1 MSILKYISPVAVCLA
16 IVLSAPLGHAAD
28 IDIYARPPST
38 TSDPSLNPNVLIVV
52 DNSANWAAANQQ
64 WPGGIKQGQAELDAI
79 RNVIGQLGANVN
91 VGLMMFTAGSGSNHD
106 GSYVRFAIRPMNA
119 TNKSALSELIGYPSG
134 CTNGP
139 NSLNGTPDC
148 IYQNFNGSEK
158 INSASTDYSAA
169 MLDVFKYFGGYTWP
183 AHSQD
188 GVAGANVNSTQ
199 FGTLRY
205 AGNPDPSSDPGAY
218 LDSSG
223 NVCTAGSTD
232 PYCVNKTE
240 YNTPLN
246 SLNSCSKN
254 YIIFIG
260 NGFPSQDSPST
271 LLGPP
276 SLLPTTGVGGDVTQL
291 PLANLA
297 ASTTTQTN
305 MLATPACGTYQG
317 DGTQSGSLAACN
329 AKAGGPVTIA
339 TGSPTVFTMASNGFV
354 AGDPVTFASTG
365 TLPTGLAT
373 LTTYYVIS
381 TGLNSTQFEVS
392 TTPGGAALNTSG
404 SQSGTQSVSNFA
416 ALYPGYASY
425 SCTSADTC
433 SSGSTTTSTTN
444 LGTSACIQ
452 FASQSDCQ
460 EALPSMFPG
469 YSSYSCSAGTACSTQ
484 SSNPTNPIAAA
495 TACINNNLTNTSNC
509 NAYGASNYGSG
520 STLNPYYSGFTC
532 TKLSTSCSQGGNYNQ
547 WRIDA
552 TTQTETGQSYAM
564 YGTNTS
570 TATNTSYSQNIYGTY
585 TITAATPDGT
595 FSAPVSPYINN
606 FDEWARFL
614 YQTDVSPATGKQN
627 INTFTIDVFN
637 AQQDLHE
644 TQLLISAAQAGGGK
658 YFQAKSETAIT
669 NSLLQIFSEIQS
681 VNSVFASSSLP
692 VSVNTQG
699 TYLNQVFMGMF
710 RPDGSAAPRWPGNL
724 KQYQFK
730 LFNGVLKLADK
741 NGNDAIST
749 TTGFV
754 QPCATSFWS
763 TDTGQYWN
771 YGGAVAVGDCSA
783 TSSAFPTAGSASTYS
798 DAPDGE
804 VVEKG
809 GAAQRLRGVYSS
821 GSTLVSSSMNYQLCS
836 SGQTPATAQ
845 CRMLFTCDGTSTTS
859 CTALTSFDPSNST
872 INATTL
878 NLPSTATT
886 TDVDNL
892 IWWTRGQDVDNENQN
907 LDANLNPIIN
917 EMRPSAHGG
926 VVHSRPAVIDYGSTY
941 GTVAFYGDDQ
951 GIFHAVDGNQ
961 GDTDGIEL
969 WSFIAPEFYPKL
981 NRQRTD
987 SPLIAYP
994 GVSGSPP
1001 PTPKDY
1007 FFDGGT
1013 GVYQNAAA
1021 GKVWIYPSMRRGGR
1035 AIYAFDVSNPT
1046 NPVLKWRKGCFTS
1059 DTTNDT
1065 VCSPDPNFPTAWTGI
1080 GQTWS
1085 TPAVAYLNGYVDASN
1100 NPKPVLIFGGG
1111 YDQCEDTDSQSRC
1124 TSTPRKGANIWF
1136 VDADTG
1142 NILRIY
1148 PTSYSVAGDVSLLKD
1163 SNGNVTYVYATD
1175 TGGNVYRINVGTV
1188 DTTGTVFTSWASNSA
1203 ASNIL
1208 LASLS
1213 ETYQARKFLYGPSIV
1228 PTANFNAVLVGSG
1241 DREHPLVTDYSCN
1254 SYSTTLGAYVTNQF
1268 YMLMDNPANGYP
1280 SPALTPSNLVDVTS
1294 GTTTSTTTYGVT
1306 TITNSVGPASSTYGW
1321 KFNYGQCEQTVNEA
1335 LTIGGVTYFGTNTP
1349 SSGGTSCTANL
1360 GTANGYSV
1368 DYLTGNPNGGIR
1380 YGVYVGGGMPPSP
1393 VAGVVSISGVKY
1405 PFCIGCIDTTAA
1417 NSSALQGTKVTINPS
1432 ASRFRAYWYREGD

>member
-1 MSILKYISPVAVCLA
+1 MRRLHRAEYNFLPGVVMSILKYISPVAVCLA

-28 IDIYARPPST
+28 IDIYARPPTT
-38 TSDPSLNPNVLIVV
+38 TSDPSLNPNVLIVI
-52 DNSANWAAANQQ
+52 DNSANWASANQQ
-64 WPGGIKQGQAELDAI
+64 WPGGIKQGQAELDAV

-91 VGLMMFTAGSGSNHD
+91 VGLMMFTAGSGSNPN
-106 GSYVRFAIRPMNA
+106 GGYVRFAIRPMTA
-119 TNKSALSELIGYPSG
+119 TNKSAFSELIGYPSG
-134 CTNGP
+134 CTNVP

-158 INSASTDYSAA
+158 INAASTDYSAA

-188 GVAGANVNSTQ
+188 GVAGANINSTQ

-205 AGNPDPSSDPGAY
+205 AGNPDLKSDPGAY
-218 LDSSG
+218 LDSDG
-223 NVCTAGSTD
+223 TVCTPTSTST
-232 PYCVNKTE
+232 YCVNRTS
-240 YNTPLN
+240 YNSPLN

-260 NGFPSQDSPST
+260 NGFPAQDSPST

-297 ASTTTQTN
+297 TTTTTQTN
-305 MLATPACGTYQG
+305 LLATPACGTYPG
-317 DGTQSGSLAACN
+317 SDATTSLNNCNADTTFGTQ
-329 AKAGGPVTIA
+329 
-339 TGSPTVFTMASNGFV
+339 
-354 AGDPVTFASTG
+354 
-365 TLPTGLAT
+365 
-373 LTTYYVIS
+373 
-381 TGLNSTQFEVS
+381 
-392 TTPGGAALNTSG
+392 
-404 SQSGTQSVSNFA
+404 
-416 ALYPGYASY
+416 YPGYSSY
-425 SCTSADTC
+425 YCTSVNTC
-433 SSGSTTTSTTN
+433 SSGSTTTSTTT
-444 LGTSACIQ
+444 LGTSSCLQ
-452 FASQSDCQ
+452 FSSQSACQ
-460 EALPSMFPG
+460 SALPTLFPG
-469 YSSYSCSAGTACSTQ
+469 YSSYSCSAGTACTN
-484 SSNPTNPIAAA
+484 SSANPTHPIVEA
-495 TACINNNLTNTSNC
+495 TACINNNLNNTSNC
-509 NAYGASNYGSG
+509 NSYGTANYGSG
-520 STLNPYYSGFTC
+520 STLNPYFSGFSC

-547 WRIDA
+547 WQLDA
-552 TTQTETGQSYAM
+552 TTVSQNGNSYAM

-570 TATNTSYSQNIYGTY
+570 TASSTSYSQNIYGSY
-585 TITAATPDGT
+585 TITAATPNGT

-606 FDEWARFL
+606 FDEWTQFL

-644 TQLLISAAQAGGGK
+644 TQLLISAAQHGGGK
-658 YFQAKSETAIT
+658 YFQAKSKTSIT
-669 NSLLQIFSEIQS
+669 NALLQIFSEIQS

-741 NGNDAIST
+741 NGMDAIST

-783 TSSAFPTAGSASTYS
+783 TSSAFPTAGSSSTYS

-821 GSTLVSSSMNYQLCS
+821 GGTLTSSSKNYQLCT

-845 CRMLFTCDGTSTTS
+845 CRMLYTCDGSNAATSSCKTS
-859 CTALTSFDPSNST
+859 GLTSFDPSNTGITAS
-872 INATTL
+872 TL

-892 IWWTRGQDVDNENQN
+892 IWWERGQDIDNENGN
-907 LDANLNPIIN
+907 LDASGVPITN

-961 GDTDGIEL
+961 GDTDGVEL

-1065 VCSPDPNFPTAWTGI
+1065 VCSPDPNPAFSTAWTGM

-1085 TPAVAYLNGYVDASN
+1085 TPEVAYLNGYVDASN
-1100 NPKPVLIFGGG
+1100 KPKPVLIFGGG

-1124 TSTPRKGANIWF
+1124 TTTPRKGANIWF

-1142 NILRIY
+1142 DILRIY
-1148 PTSYSVAGDVSLLKD
+1148 PTNYSVSGDVSLLKD

-1175 TGGNVYRINVGTV
+1175 TGGNVYRINVGTI
-1188 DTTGTVFTSWASNSA
+1188 DTTGTVFTSWTSNSA

-1213 ETYQARKFLYGPSIV
+1213 EPNQARKFLYGPSIV
-1228 PTANFNAVLVGSG
+1228 PTANYNAVLVGSG

-1254 SYSTTLGAYVTNQF
+1254 NYSTTLGAYVTNQF
-1268 YMLMDNPANGYP
+1268 YMLIDNPANGYP
-1280 SPALTPSNLVDVTS
+1280 SPALTPSDLVDVTT
-1294 GTTTSTTTYGVT
+1294 GTTTSTTTSGVT
-1306 TITNSVGPASSTYGW
+1306 TITNSVGPSSSTKGW
-1321 KFNYGQCEQTVNEA
+1321 KFNFGQCEQTVNEA
-1335 LTIGGVTYFGTNTP
+1335 LTIGGVAYFGTNTP

-1417 NSSALQGTKVTINPS
+1417 NSSALQGTKVTINPTG
-1432 ASRFRAYWYREGD
+1432 SRFRAYWYREGD

>member
-1 MSILKYISPVAVCLA
+1 MSILKYFSPVAVCLA
-16 IVLSAPLGHAAD
+16 MVLSAPVGYAAD
-28 IDIYARPPST
+28 IDIYARPPT
-38 TSDPSLNPNVLIVV
+38 ATSDPSLNPNVLIVI
-52 DNSANWAAANQQ
+52 DNSANWASANQQ
-64 WPGGIKQGQAELDAI
+64 WPGGIKQGQAELDAV
-79 RNVIGQLGANVN
+79 RTVIGQLGANVN
-91 VGLMMFTAGSGSNHD
+91 VGLMMFTAGSGTNHN
-106 GSYVRFAIRPMNA
+106 GSYVRFAIRPMTA

-134 CTNGP
+134 CTNAP

-183 AHSQD
+183 EHSQD
-188 GVAGANVNSTQ
+188 GVAGANINSTQ

-205 AGNPDPSSDPGAY
+205 AGNPDPKSDPGAY
-218 LDSSG
+218 LASDG
-223 NVCTAGSTD
+223 TVCTPTSTD
-232 PYCVNKTE
+232 TYCVNKTE
-240 YNTPLN
+240 YNSPLN

-260 NGFPSQDSPST
+260 NGFPAQDSPST

-291 PLANLA
+291 PLANL
-297 ASTTTQTN
+297 TTTTSTQTN
-305 MLATPACGTYQG
+305 LLATPACGTYS
-317 DGTQSGSLAACN
+317 GTTATDSLNNCN
-329 AKAGGPVTIA
+329 ADT
-339 TGSPTVFTMASNGFV
+339 
-354 AGDPVTFASTG
+354 
-365 TLPTGLAT
+365 TL
-373 LTTYYVIS
+373 
-381 TGLNSTQFEVS
+381 STQ
-392 TTPGGAALNTSG
+392 
-404 SQSGTQSVSNFA
+404 
-416 ALYPGYASY
+416 YPGYTSFY
-425 SCTSADTC
+425 CTSANTC
-433 SSGSTTTSTTN
+433 SSGSTTTSTTS
-444 LGTSACIQ
+444 LGTSSCLQ
-452 FASQSDCQ
+452 FSSQSACQ
-460 EALPSMFPG
+460 DALPTLFPG
-469 YSSYSCSAGTACSTQ
+469 YSSYSCSAGTACTN
-484 SSNPTNPIAAA
+484 SSANPTHPIAT
-495 TACINNNLTNTSNC
+495 TACISDNLNNTSNC
-509 NAYGASNYGSG
+509 NSYGTANYGSG
-520 STLNPYYSGFTC
+520 STLNPYYSGFSC

-547 WRIDA
+547 WQLDA
-552 TTQTETGQSYAM
+552 TTVSQKGNSYAM

-570 TATNTSYSQNIYGTY
+570 TASSTSYSQNIYGSY
-585 TITAATPDGT
+585 TITAATPNGT

-614 YQTDVSPATGKQN
+614 YQTDASPATGKQN

-658 YFQAKSETAIT
+658 YFQAKSKTSIT
-669 NSLLQIFSEIQS
+669 NALLQIFSEIQS

-783 TSSAFPTAGSASTYS
+783 TSSAFPVAGSSSTYS

-821 GSTLVSSSMNYQLCS
+821 GGTLVSSSMNYQLCAT
-836 SGQTPATAQ
+836 GQTPATAQ
-845 CRMLFTCDGTSTTS
+845 CRMLYTCDGTSTTS
-859 CTALTSFDPSNST
+859 CTALTSFDPTNST

-886 TDVDNL
+886 TDVDSL
-892 IWWTRGQDVDNENQN
+892 IWWERGQDVDNENQN
-907 LDANLNPIIN
+907 LDSSLNPIYN

-926 VVHSRPAVIDYGSTY
+926 VVHSRPAVINYGSTY
-941 GTVAFYGDDQ
+941 GTIAFYGDDQ

-987 SPLIAYP
+987 IPLIAYP
-994 GVSGSPP
+994 GVSGTPT

-1013 GVYQNAAA
+1013 GIYQNVAA

-1059 DTTNDT
+1059 DTTNDS
-1065 VCSPDPNFPTAWTGI
+1065 VCSPDPNSAFSTAWTGI

-1085 TPAVAYLNGYVDASN
+1085 TPEVAYLNGYVDASSK
-1100 NPKPVLIFGGG
+1100 PKPVLIFGGG
-1111 YDQCEDTDSQSRC
+1111 YDQCEDTNSQSRC
-1124 TSTPRKGANIWF
+1124 TTTPRKGANIWF

-1142 NILRIY
+1142 DILRIY
-1148 PTSYSVAGDVSLLKD
+1148 PTNYSVAGDVSLLKD
-1163 SNGNVTYVYATD
+1163 SNGNVSYVYATD
-1175 TGGNVYRINVGTV
+1175 TGGNVYRINVGTIN
-1188 DTTGTVFTSWASNSA
+1188 TTGTVFTSWTSNSA

-1208 LASLS
+1208 LANLS

-1228 PTANFNAVLVGSG
+1228 PTANYNVILVGSG

-1254 SYSTTLGAYVTNQF
+1254 NYSTTLGAYVTNQF

-1280 SPALTPSNLVDVTS
+1280 GTALTPSDLVDVTT
-1294 GTTTSTTTYGVT
+1294 GTTTSTTTSGVT
-1306 TITNSVGPASSTYGW
+1306 TITNSVGPSSSTKGW
-1321 KFNYGQCEQTVNEA
+1321 KFSYGQCEQTVNEA

-1368 DYLTGNPNGGIR
+1368 DYLTGNPNGAVR
-1380 YGVYVGGGMPPSP
+1380 SGVYVGGGMPPTP
-1393 VAGVVSISGVKY
+1393 VAGVVSVDGVKY

-1417 NSSALQGTKVTINPS
+1417 NSSALQGTKVTINPTG
-1432 ASRFRAYWYREGD
+1432 SRFRAYWYREGD